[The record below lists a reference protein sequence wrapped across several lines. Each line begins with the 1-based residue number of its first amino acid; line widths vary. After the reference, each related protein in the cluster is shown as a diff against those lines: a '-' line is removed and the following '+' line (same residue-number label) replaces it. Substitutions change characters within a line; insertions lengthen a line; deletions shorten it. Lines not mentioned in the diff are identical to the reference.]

1 MPKTPLATI
10 PEFRASHWTAET
22 ARAVLAAQR
31 QSGECLTQFARE
43 HGLHPQR
50 LFWWRKRLDEEDAA
64 AEGSRPLLVPVITR
78 PAAPEHHAETAPLRL
93 RVGEVQLDFPDAAA
107 LPPTWLAALVRALG
121 VQR

>member
-1 MPKTPLATI
+1 MPKTPFATT
-10 PEFRASHWTAET
+10 PALRASHWTTET

-31 QSGECLTQFARE
+31 QSGECLTQFARQ

-64 AEGSRPLLVPVITR
+64 ADLSRPLLVPVITR
-78 PAAPEHHAETAPLRL
+78 PAAPERQAGAAPLRL
-93 RVGEVQLDFPDAAA
+93 RVGEVQLDFPDATA
-107 LPPTWLAALVRALG
+107 LPPAWLAALVHALN